1 MTGQKNRFSTSEKL
15 WNLDDK
21 QLKTPQ
27 HDAMV
32 LWLMDE
38 NNVKPLLFNFLRG
51 EDDNYGWFKKTFKQG
66 DVVENNVKISSETP
80 IMSSNTFIAGY
91 ADLIVEWNYATLK
104 KHIYCP
110 ISSKWYYKTYG
121 IEKTFQLQKVIR
133 EYLKDE
139 EYDMKK
145 YLSSANYDGSMK
157 IYLDGDGNE
166 IDFDTYYELDY
177 SERDENG
184 YSSNY
189 YEKYATKVAPVKDF
203 MCNVLEDYP
212 CSRGDLYLWLEQ
224 EKYYWKY
231 FKTFGYGDRGYSFL
245 IEVKPYIDSFGAVL
259 RQIKSYKQFTNYDRY
274 CLFTLDN
281 GFDAQ
286 FKSQGIIV
294 LHPPEDVTIE
304 DMMELYL

>member
-38 NNVKPLLFNFLRG
+38 NNVKPLLFNLLQG
-51 EDDNYGWFKKTFKQG
+51 GDDEYGWFKKTFKQG
-66 DVVENNVKISSETP
+66 DVVEDNVKISSETP

-91 ADLIVEWNYATLK
+91 ADVIVEWNYATLK

-110 ISSKWYYKTYG
+110 ISSKWYHKTYG
-121 IEKTFQLQKVIR
+121 IETTFQLQKVIR

-139 EYDMKK
+139 EYDMKV
-145 YLSSANYDGSMK
+145 YF
-157 IYLDGDGNE
+157 DGDGNE
-166 IDFDTYYELDY
+166 IDFDAYHELNY
-177 SERDENG
+177 SERIENG
-184 YSSNY
+184 YNSHY
-189 YEKYATKVAPVKDF
+189 YKKYTTKVAPVKDF
-203 MCNVLEDYP
+203 MCNILEDYP
-212 CSRGDLYLWLEQ
+212 CSRQDLHLWLEQ

-231 FKTFGYGDRGYSFL
+231 FRTSRYFDRGYSFL

-259 RQIKSYKQFTNYDRY
+259 RQIKSYQQFTNYNRY